1 MVDVNSTL
9 FIQIINF
16 LVLLLVLKKFAWGP
30 LLQVLHDRTDK
41 IQNNIRQADEDRAQ
55 AAEMKKEYE
64 QKLSDARKRA
74 QEITDS
80 ATQRSEAE
88 HRARVE
94 ETQQEIE
101 QMKAAAKAQ
110 LQAEREEAAKKMK
123 GQMVALSLAAA
134 TKLMGRNMDDAA
146 NEALVGDFIDSL
158 SIEKL
163 GDLSCLVC
171 SLPSSI
177 PGRCSSWHR
186 RKGSSSSTG
195 RSSSRWP
202 RISRGRR
209 S

>member
-41 IQNNIRQADEDRAQ
+41 IANNIRQADEDRAQ

-80 ATQRSEAE
+80 AAQRGEADY
-88 HRARVE
+88 RARVE

-134 TKLMGRNMDDAA
+134 TKLMARNMDDAA

-158 SIEKL
+158 SKEKL
-163 GDLSCLVC
+163 GDLSC
-171 SLPSSI
+171 
-177 PGRCSSWHR
+177 
-186 RKGSSSSTG
+186 
-195 RSSSRWP
+195 
-202 RISRGRR
+202 
-209 S
+209 

>member
-9 FIQIINF
+9 FIQILNF

-158 SIEKL
+158 SKEKL
-163 GDLSCLVC
+163 GDLSC
-171 SLPSSI
+171 
-177 PGRCSSWHR
+177 
-186 RKGSSSSTG
+186 
-195 RSSSRWP
+195 
-202 RISRGRR
+202 
-209 S
+209 

>member
-1 MVDVNSTL
+1 
-9 FIQIINF
+9 
-16 LVLLLVLKKFAWGP
+16 
-30 LLQVLHDRTDK
+30 
-41 IQNNIRQADEDRAQ
+41 
-55 AAEMKKEYE
+55 MKKEYE

-134 TKLMGRNMDDAA
+134 TKLMARNMDDAA

-158 SIEKL
+158 SKEKL
-163 GDLSCLVC
+163 GDLSC
-171 SLPSSI
+171 
-177 PGRCSSWHR
+177 
-186 RKGSSSSTG
+186 
-195 RSSSRWP
+195 
-202 RISRGRR
+202 
-209 S
+209 

>member
-1 MVDVNSTL
+1 MVDVNSTF

-30 LLQVLHDRTDK
+30 LLKVLHDRTDK
-41 IQNNIRQADEDRAQ
+41 IASNIRQADEDRAQ

-101 QMKAAAKAQ
+101 QMKSAAKAQ

-134 TKLMGRNMDDAA
+134 AKLMSRNMDDAA

-158 SIEKL
+158 SKEKL
-163 GDLSCLVC
+163 GDLSC
-171 SLPSSI
+171 
-177 PGRCSSWHR
+177 
-186 RKGSSSSTG
+186 
-195 RSSSRWP
+195 
-202 RISRGRR
+202 
-209 S
+209 

>member
-1 MVDVNSTL
+1 
-9 FIQIINF
+9 
-16 LVLLLVLKKFAWGP
+16 
-30 LLQVLHDRTDK
+30 
-41 IQNNIRQADEDRAQ
+41 
-55 AAEMKKEYE
+55 MKKEYE

-158 SIEKL
+158 SKEKL
-163 GDLSCLVC
+163 GDLSC
-171 SLPSSI
+171 
-177 PGRCSSWHR
+177 
-186 RKGSSSSTG
+186 
-195 RSSSRWP
+195 
-202 RISRGRR
+202 
-209 S
+209 

>member
-1 MVDVNSTL
+1 MSTQPYL
-9 FIQIINF
+9 F
-16 LVLLLVLKKFAWGP
+16 KFAWGP

-158 SIEKL
+158 SKEKL
-163 GDLSCLVC
+163 GDLSC
-171 SLPSSI
+171 
-177 PGRCSSWHR
+177 
-186 RKGSSSSTG
+186 
-195 RSSSRWP
+195 
-202 RISRGRR
+202 
-209 S
+209 

>member
-41 IQNNIRQADEDRAQ
+41 IANNIRQADDRAQ

-146 NEALVGDFIDSL
+146 NEAIVGDFIDSL
-158 SIEKL
+158 SKEKL
-163 GDLSCLVC
+163 GDLSC
-171 SLPSSI
+171 
-177 PGRCSSWHR
+177 
-186 RKGSSSSTG
+186 
-195 RSSSRWP
+195 
-202 RISRGRR
+202 
-209 S
+209 

>member
-16 LVLLLVLKKFAWGP
+16 LVLLLVLKKFAWG
-30 LLQVLHDRTDK
+30 
-41 IQNNIRQADEDRAQ
+41 
-55 AAEMKKEYE
+55 EYE

-158 SIEKL
+158 SKEKL
-163 GDLSCLVC
+163 GDLSC
-171 SLPSSI
+171 
-177 PGRCSSWHR
+177 
-186 RKGSSSSTG
+186 
-195 RSSSRWP
+195 
-202 RISRGRR
+202 
-209 S
+209 

>member
-1 MVDVNSTL
+1 M
-9 FIQIINF
+9 
-16 LVLLLVLKKFAWGP
+16 LKKFAWGP

-41 IQNNIRQADEDRAQ
+41 IANNIRQADEDRAQ

-64 QKLSDARKRA
+64 QKLSDARTRA

-146 NEALVGDFIDSL
+146 NEAIVGDFIDSL
-158 SIEKL
+158 SKEKL
-163 GDLSCLVC
+163 GDLSC
-171 SLPSSI
+171 
-177 PGRCSSWHR
+177 
-186 RKGSSSSTG
+186 
-195 RSSSRWP
+195 
-202 RISRGRR
+202 
-209 S
+209 

>member
-1 MVDVNSTL
+1 MFFFFIKRFRIFTYYFKYFL
-9 FIQIINF
+9 IFFIQIINF

-41 IQNNIRQADEDRAQ
+41 IANNIRQADEDRAQ

-146 NEALVGDFIDSL
+146 NEAIVGDFIDSL
-158 SIEKL
+158 SKEKL
-163 GDLSCLVC
+163 GDLSC
-171 SLPSSI
+171 
-177 PGRCSSWHR
+177 
-186 RKGSSSSTG
+186 
-195 RSSSRWP
+195 
-202 RISRGRR
+202 
-209 S
+209 